1 MYDARCLHSTLGGTA
16 DDQLYSRL
24 VLGKP
29 STGGFGGLLA
39 ARRQG
44 ALEVGVV
51 FRAALGLAMPKDQ
64 QPAFH
69 AAHYSF
75 AAPSLPYN
83 TRVAFVFI
91 AVLALYAW
99 LMITRRLP
107 ATLALPAA
115 AITLAVA
122 ALIPQCIHGEA
133 ITAMT
138 ALINDVLEAGV
149 TRLSGAIFAVL
160 LGAVLA
166 AQMRITGAA
175 ERMIRYAT
183 EYAGENRLLLAL
195 LLLAAISLLFTT
207 LGGLGAV
214 ILVASITL
222 PLMFSLGFEPRVA
235 GSLFLFGLSLG
246 GCLNPV
252 NWQLFKDVLK
262 LDPVIIVPYALAVAG
277 LFFAICCVYLAVNLA
292 LRRAD
297 LMQLAP
303 AVGLMVLAAITAV
316 FVLRMPALWALLKQ
330 CLSVAMLI
338 FLALLFVMA
347 LYRLV
352 VAAFAGG
359 KSGAGGWQVQPGNW
373 LAGASVLVP
382 LLLLLWSSLNANIST
397 AEKPLG
403 IPILTALL
411 AGVVFCALASYCHD
425 GGSSNRLM
433 RALFEG
439 VAQAAPAVVLMIG
452 IGLLLQATALPAVAG
467 SFSPWLAKLPLA
479 TPLGFVLLFFVL
491 SPLALYR
498 GPLNLWGMGSGVVG
512 MLAATGVLPAPLIM
526 VAFFSVGQL
535 QGVCDPTNT
544 HNVWIANFCRIP
556 VGELTR
562 ATLAWV
568 LAVVLLALAV
578 GAAIFGGQFSHAM

>member
-1 MYDARCLHSTLGGTA
+1 
-16 DDQLYSRL
+16 
-24 VLGKP
+24 
-29 STGGFGGLLA
+29 
-39 ARRQG
+39 
-44 ALEVGVV
+44 
-51 FRAALGLAMPKDQ
+51 MPEDQ

-69 AAHYSF
+69 VAHYSL
-75 AAPSLPYN
+75 AAANLIYN
-83 TRVAFVFI
+83 TCVALLFVAI
-91 AVLALYAW
+91 LALFAW

-115 AITLAVA
+115 ALTLAIV
-122 ALIPQCIHGEA
+122 ALIPQFVTGGA
-133 ITAMT
+133 ST
-138 ALINDVLEAGV
+138 ALTSLISDVLEDGV
-149 TRLSGAIFAVL
+149 TRLSSAIFAVL

-166 AQMRITGAA
+166 AQMRVTGAA

-195 LLLAAISLLFTT
+195 LLLAVISLLFTS

-222 PLMFSLGFEPRVA
+222 PLMFSMGFEPRVT
-235 GSLFLFGLSLG
+235 GSIFLFGLSLG

-252 NWQLFKDVLK
+252 NWQLFKDVLQI
-262 LDPVIIVPYALAVAG
+262 DPVIIVPYALAVAG
-277 LFFAICCVYLAVNLA
+277 VFFVVCCVYLAVNLA

-297 LMQLAP
+297 WKQLAP
-303 AVGLMVLAAITAV
+303 AAGVLLIAAIAAAIVLGLPAV
-316 FVLRMPALWALLKQ
+316 WSFCKQ
-330 CLSVAMLI
+330 CLSVVMLLI
-338 FLALLFVMA
+338 LALLAVLA
-347 LYRLV
+347 LIRLV
-352 VAAFAGG
+352 LAAFPGA
-359 KSGAGGWQVQPGNW
+359 KSKAAGWQGQPGNW

-382 LLLLLWSSLNANIST
+382 LLLLLWSSLNANISN

-411 AGVVFCALASYCHD
+411 AGIVYCALASYCRD
-425 GGSSNRLM
+425 GASANRLM

-439 VAQAAPAVVLMIG
+439 VSQAAPAVVLMIG

-467 SFSPWLAKLPLA
+467 SFSPWLAHLPLA
-479 TPLGFVLLFFVL
+479 TPFGFVLLFFVL

-556 VGELTR
+556 VSELTR
-562 ATLAWV
+562 ATLAWTLV
-568 LAVVLLALAV
+568 VVLLGLV
-578 GAAIFGGQFSHAM
+578 IGAAMFGANFAHAI

>member
-1 MYDARCLHSTLGGTA
+1 MPEYQKTA
-16 DDQLYSRL
+16 L
-24 VLGKP
+24 
-29 STGGFGGLLA
+29 
-39 ARRQG
+39 
-44 ALEVGVV
+44 
-51 FRAALGLAMPKDQ
+51 
-64 QPAFH
+64 H
-69 AAHYSF
+69 AAHYSP
-75 AAPSLPYN
+75 AAVHLPYN
-83 TRVAFVFI
+83 TRVAFLFVV
-91 AVLALYAW
+91 VLALFAW

-115 AITLAVA
+115 AIALAVV
-122 ALIPQCIHGEA
+122 ALLPQCFHGQTLPA
-133 ITAMT
+133 LTS
-138 ALINDVLEAGV
+138 LINDVLEAGV
-149 TRLSGAIFAVL
+149 SRLSGAIFAVL

-235 GSLFLFGLSLG
+235 GSIFLFGLSLG

-262 LDPVIIVPYALAVAG
+262 LDPVVIVPYALAVAG
-277 LFFAICCVYLAVNLA
+277 LFFAVCCVYLAVNLA

-297 LMQLAP
+297 WQQLAP
-303 AVGLMVLAAITAV
+303 AGGVLLAAAV
-316 FVLRMPALWALLKQ
+316 IAVLVLRLPALWTLCKQ
-330 CLSVAMLI
+330 CLADGMLI
-338 FLALLFVMA
+338 LLALLLLLA
-347 LYRLV
+347 LFRLLAMV
-352 VAAFAGG
+352 RPKTDAIT
-359 KSGAGGWQVQPGNW
+359 SGWQAQPGNW
-373 LAGASVLVP
+373 LAGAAVLVP
-382 LLLLLWSSLNANIST
+382 LLLLLWSSLNANLST

-411 AGVVFCALASYCHD
+411 AGVVFCALASYCRD
-425 GGSSNRLM
+425 GASANRLM
-433 RALFEG
+433 RAMFEG
-439 VAQAAPAVVLMIG
+439 VAQAAPAIMLMLG

-467 SFSPWLAKLPLA
+467 SFSPWLARLPLA

-512 MLAATGVLPAPLIM
+512 MLAATGILPAPLIM

-562 ATLAWV
+562 ATLGWV
-568 LAVVLLALAV
+568 LAVVLLGLIA
-578 GAAIFGGQFSHAM
+578 GAALFGSSFSYAM